1 MTLSPEIEPAP
12 HWWEANASPLRHNC
26 SPNGNLNVE
35 EKENYKTRKK
45 TIGKREPEKEN
56 FGQMETD
63 QLKIHKVQLS
73 LTYARAS

>member
-12 HWWEANASPLRHNC
+12 HWWEARASPLRHNC
-26 SPNGNLNVE
+26 SPYGNLNVE

-45 TIGKREPEKEN
+45 TIGKRKSEKEK

-73 LTYARAS
+73 LKYVRAS